1 MMRRVEKAST
11 VTDPSIEI
19 PRYLPDSVLFAVIV
33 ETNKDKIF
41 CTDRRDFYYIC
52 MILCMYTARCD
63 SGVIYT
69 CLIYASC
76 FPSWRAA
83 PEQAVKVFVIAMS
96 IS

>member
-1 MMRRVEKAST
+1 
-11 VTDPSIEI
+11 
-19 PRYLPDSVLFAVIV
+19 
-33 ETNKDKIF
+33 
-41 CTDRRDFYYIC
+41 